1 MSGPSPRRDSQ
12 FARFRS
18 KLTLTFLEPD
28 TSTVLTFAMSPAT
41 GAVKNLHLA
50 LQAAASL
57 IDQNSVR
64 TEVR

>member
-28 TSTVLTFAMSPAT
+28 TVLTFAMSPAT